1 MVETKS
7 MNMPKVS
14 IIVPVYKVEKYL
26 NRCIDSILTQ
36 TFTEWEMIL
45 VDDGS
50 PDRSG
55 EICDE
60 YALRDSRIK
69 VLHKQNGGPSSA
81 RNLGIEHAQGKYIW
95 FVDSDDWIE
104 HGALHR
110 IFNVMDNSN
119 ADVCFFCLN
128 PISNSEVQI
137 PFDFK
142 SIVGNNVDGIHYV
155 GKQQCAKAFVEIEM
169 SGGMGWTWNKWFKKS
184 IIDENHIRFDTRFAI
199 QEDHLFTLSY
209 LLHIN
214 HVIITKYAPYN
225 YVIAEG
231 SLVSRPQA
239 FLVTKELNRAMYESR
254 RELCS
259 TYDIIDSGYIKWFT
273 SDFANRIVANLSQLK
288 RTNLTNKERIHEFK
302 EVNSFLGKNS
312 VDLEGKCRLYK
323 LLRWLPV
330 RLLIKIM

>member
-1 MVETKS
+1 
-7 MNMPKVS
+7 MNNPIVS
-14 IIVPVYKVEKYL
+14 IITPVYKVVNCLPK
-26 NRCIDSILTQ
+26 CIESVISQ

-110 IFNVMDNSN
+110 IFNVMDNGN
-119 ADVCFFCLN
+119 ADICFFCLN

-142 SIVGNNVDGIHYV
+142 SIVGNNADGIHYV
-155 GKQQCAKAFVEIEM
+155 GKQECAKAFVEIEM

-209 LLHIN
+209 LLHVN
-214 HVIITKYAPYN
+214 HVIITDYAPYN

-273 SDFANRIVANLSQLK
+273 SDFANRIVANLCQLK

-330 RLLIKIM
+330 RLLIKII